1 MKPSKLEIKESKLF
15 IIWKDETASE
25 IELPELRKNCPCAYC
40 TTQEEGSDDMRIRR
54 FTVDQLT
61 VARLE
66 IVGNYAL
73 KVVWK
78 DGHNLGIY
86 TFESLKEMADN

>member
-1 MKPSKLEIKESKLF
+1 MKPKKIEIKNGNLQ
-15 IIWKDETASE
+15 IAWDDETASE
-25 IELPELRKNCPCAYC
+25 IELSILRKNCPCAYC
-40 TTQEEGSDDMRIRR
+40 TTQEEGSDDMRVRR

-61 VARLE
+61 VANLE

-86 TFESLKEMADN
+86 TFESLKETAEN

>member
-1 MKPSKLEIKESKLF
+1 
-15 IIWKDETASE
+15 
-25 IELPELRKNCPCAYC
+25 
-40 TTQEEGSDDMRIRR
+40 MRVRR

-61 VARLE
+61 VANLE

-86 TFESLKEMADN
+86 TFESLKEMAEN